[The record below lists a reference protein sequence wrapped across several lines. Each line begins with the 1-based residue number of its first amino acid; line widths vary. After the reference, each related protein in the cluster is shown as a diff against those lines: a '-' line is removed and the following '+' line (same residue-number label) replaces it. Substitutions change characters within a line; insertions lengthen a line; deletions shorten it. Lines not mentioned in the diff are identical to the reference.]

1 MNTGAVGHQVSFGEA
16 TRVWLKIGFLSF
28 GGPAGQI
35 ALMHKLI
42 VDEKRWIGEERFL
55 HALNYCTLLP
65 GPEAQ
70 QLATYIGWLLHG
82 TRGGLVA
89 GTLFVVPG
97 ALAILALSIIYVT
110 LGHVPLID
118 RDISGAQSGGD
129 GAGRRSGVAR
139 RSSGVCA
146 ATIARAVAADRVS
159 RAVRVRVAVSA
170 RRGRC
175 GCCSAS
181 SGLAAGRAGFGAGS
195 HGGAAADAPIPVIDD
210 AALHRAPPGAG
221 RALRMLAIWLPLWFL
236 PMALSALL
244 LGPQHLYVQSG
255 MFFAGMAV
263 VTFGGAYAVLAYVA
277 QRAVVDFGWLTS
289 AQMLDGL
296 ALAETTPGPLILV
309 VQFVAFVAGYQ
320 AHGMA
325 GGVIAA
331 IIALWVTFVPC
342 FLWIFPRR
350 AVRGVAAASEAA
362 RRRARRDHRRR
373 RRRDSESRAVVRA
386 ACAVHDGVRGASARH
401 SIARARS
408 CEPRCSACRV
418 DGTVDVA
425 HVRAALV
432 DDANAAR
439 DGGDRCRREHAD
451 RLSLSTH
458 RARMSARPS

>member
-16 TRVWLKIGFLSF
+16 ARVWLKIGFLSF

-97 ALAILALSIIYVT
+97 ALAILALSIVYVT
-110 LGHVPLID
+110 LGHVPLVTGIFLGLKAAVMALVVEAVL
-118 RDISGAQSGGD
+118 RV
-129 GAGRRSGVAR
+129 GRRAL
-139 RSSGVCA
+139 RS
-146 ATIARAVAADRVS
+146 TIARAVAAIAFVALFVFALPFPLVVVGAGLFGFVWT
-159 RAVRVRVAVSA
+159 RA
-170 RRGRC
+170 GHT
-175 GCCSAS
+175 
-181 SGLAAGRAGFGAGS
+181 GFGAGS
-195 HGGAAADAPIPVIDD
+195 HGGPSDAPTPVIDD
-210 AALHRAPPGAG
+210 AALHRAAPGVG

-236 PMALSALL
+236 PMALSALVF
-244 LGPQHLYVQSG
+244 GPQHLYVQDG

-277 QRAVVDFGWLTS
+277 QRVVVDFGWLTG

-309 VQFVAFVAGYQ
+309 VEFVAFVAGYQ
-320 AHGMA
+320 ALGMA

-342 FLWIFPRR
+342 FLWIFLGAPYVESLRHQKSL
-350 AVRGVAAASEAA
+350 AAALAA
-362 RRRARRDHRRR
+362 ITA
-373 RRRDSESRAVVRA
+373 AVV
-386 ACAVHDGVRGASARH
+386 GVILNLALWFALHALFATASA
-401 SIARARS
+401 
-408 CEPRCSACRV
+408 EPLP
-418 DGTVDVA
+418 GTQL
-425 HVRAALV
+425 HVPDLASLNVPLAALTV
-432 DDANAAR
+432 LSMVLTFALRWSTTRTLLVMAAT
-439 DGGDRCRREHAD
+439 GVVVNMLTG
-451 RLSLSTH
+451 
-458 RARMSARPS
+458 